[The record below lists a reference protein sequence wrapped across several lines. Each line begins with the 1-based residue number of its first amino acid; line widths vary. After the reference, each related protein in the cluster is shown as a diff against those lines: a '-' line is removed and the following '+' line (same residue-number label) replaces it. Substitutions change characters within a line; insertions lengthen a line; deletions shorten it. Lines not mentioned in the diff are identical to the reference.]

1 MMFKTQTFGKW
12 ILSGE
17 HAVIRG
23 CPALVFPLGNYSLDF
38 SFKNNANTL
47 VIDSTKSIAPVI
59 EKVWYRAW
67 EECQMAPLHGIIT
80 CQSHI
85 PIGQGMGASAALC
98 LAIARCVGHFTQK
111 PEYNFDLA
119 KKLEHEFHHR
129 SSGLDIIGAGSLSG
143 SVFENGQSHPI
154 AISWH
159 PHWRLTP
166 THTTGSTTMAVNQVM
181 QLFEKHPQKAKDID
195 LQMEK
200 SVRLCQAA
208 LEHPKD
214 LKNLIDGMKIAH
226 DCFKDWG
233 LITPN
238 MQAHIQKLYQR
249 GALAVKPTGSG
260 GGGYLLS
267 LWKNHQTACDKD
279 EIEIILPNDKKF
291 HPL

>member
-23 CPALVFPLGNYSLDF
+23 CPALVFPLGNYSLYF
-38 SFKNNANTL
+38 SFEKNAKNL
-47 VIDSTKSIAPVI
+47 VIDSAKTIAPVI

-67 EECQMAPLHGIIT
+67 EECQITPPNGKII

-98 LAIARCVGHFTQK
+98 LAISRCVCHLTQQS
-111 PEYNFDLA
+111 ENIFDLA
-119 KKLEHEFHHR
+119 KKLEHAFHHR
-129 SSGLDIIGAGSLSG
+129 SSGLDIIGAGSLTG
-143 SVFENGQSHPI
+143 CVFENGQTHPI
-154 AISWH
+154 ALTWH

-166 THTTGSTTMAVNQVM
+166 TYTAGSTTDAVNQVM
-181 QLFEKHPQKAKDID
+181 KLFNEHPQKAKEID
-195 LQMEK
+195 LQMKK

-208 LEHPKD
+208 LESPKD
-214 LKNLIDGMKIAH
+214 LKNLIEGMKIAH
-226 DCFKDWG
+226 DCFEDWG
-233 LITPN
+233 LITTN

-249 GALAVKPTGSG
+249 GAIAVKPTGSG

-267 LWKNHQTACDKD
+267 LWENNPISDEKN
-279 EIEIILPNDKKF
+279 EIAIILPNDKKS
-291 HPL
+291 HLL